1 MDDNGNIL
9 ARRYSKSNIFVKGAG
24 NTLNEETAIGSEILK
39 SPSQSL
45 ELEKVMKV
53 ILLIKIIFDNK
64 FIAITSR
71 YLT

>member
-24 NTLNEETAIGSEILK
+24 NSLNEETSISNEVMKA
-39 SPSQSL
+39 PNQTL

-53 ILLIKIIFDNK
+53 IYGQTDNNH
-64 FIAITSR
+64 
-71 YLT
+71 